1 MTEPGRKLILVRHSM
16 PEMVA
21 GMPASQWHLSEEG
34 RHRCKVLA
42 RRLAGYDLGSIV
54 TSQEA
59 KAIETGQIVASL
71 LGLPFETAPDLH
83 EHEREVVKSIGS
95 VQDFQAQVIRLF
107 EHPGEL
113 VLGNETAD
121 EAHQRFSAALAAVL
135 ERKPKGNLA
144 IVSHGTVMALFV
156 SRATGLDPV
165 SFWKRLG
172 LPAYAVLA
180 LPGFRM
186 EEVVY
191 EVGPDP

>member
-1 MTEPGRKLILVRHSM
+1 VTGPARKLILVRHSM
-16 PEMVA
+16 PEMVV

-34 RHRCKVLA
+34 RHRCKILA
-42 RRLAGYDLGSIV
+42 RRLAGYELAAIV

-59 KAIETGQIVASL
+59 KAMETGQIVAGL
-71 LGLPFETAPDLH
+71 LGLPIETSPDLH

-95 VQDFQAQVIRLF
+95 IQDFQAQVIRLF
-107 EHPGEL
+107 EHPNKL
-113 VLGNETAD
+113 VLGSETAD
-121 EAHQRFSAALAAVL
+121 EAHRRFAAALAAAL
-135 ERKPKGNLA
+135 ERKPRGNLA

-156 SRATGLDPV
+156 SRTTGLDPV

-180 LPGFRM
+180 LPGFRL

-191 EVGPDP
+191 EMGPDL